1 MRVVGVHLGFYF
13 YFERTV
19 VFSGRRS
26 GRACARGASRQRLWL
41 QHSQT
46 ADLSKYNPRSALAVG
61 IASLPVAR
69 HRAHRPLHRHPP
81 YRVVVRDQN
90 APVLVPRQARWAVE
104 ARGSRSARLARVDLF
119 RNKRVLGRR
128 GYGNESND
136 AVSINLFSTG
146 STRNLCRPRHL
157 YVRTCG
163 SKCTRSSSWLR
174 QPGARS
180 WHRPSCCPPADPPG
194 PMLSGVLRPRQFH
207 TGTRGARWA

>member
-1 MRVVGVHLGFYF
+1 MRVVGVHLGVYF

-104 ARGSRSARLARVDLF
+104 ARGRALPRLRSPPPHCRPACARRRTLTRGAGRGFICPQPRCGQLRPQSCFQGSRSARLAPAVGPPPLRRPMTRVDLF
-119 RNKRVLGRR
+119 LNKRVLGQRKR
-128 GYGNESND
+128 C
-136 AVSINLFSTG
+136 SIK
-146 STRNLCRPRHL
+146 R
-157 YVRTCG
+157 
-163 SKCTRSSSWLR
+163 
-174 QPGARS
+174 
-180 WHRPSCCPPADPPG
+180 
-194 PMLSGVLRPRQFH
+194 
-207 TGTRGARWA
+207 